1 MVPYGQAIVHS
12 LQPTHLSSITS
23 LAPAALMVMAPTG
36 QAVMHQPSSHCVH
49 V

>member
-12 LQPTHLSSITS
+12 LQPTQVSSTTS
-23 LAPAALMVMAPTG
+23 LAPTALMVIAPTG
-36 QAVMHQPSSHCVH
+36 QAVMHQPSSHWVQ